1 MRAMRKLLAVA
12 IILAA
17 TTIQAQIADGDAQW
31 ALRAEGRQSGRAKAT
46 HVDAA
51 IAAYQ
56 RAVAQNLNDLEA
68 RWKLLRTMRFKGQYV
83 AATSDG
89 KEQIHSGARKG
100 GEGALALL
108 DKQLAAKGVKSST
121 RATEHD
127 LAEAARPIR

>member
-1 MRAMRKLLAVA
+1 MREW
-12 IILAA
+12 LAA
-17 TTIQAQIADGDAQW
+17 SAILLSAVVGSAQVADGDQQW

-83 AATSDG
+83 AATSDEKKQIYSAAK
-89 KEQIHSGARKG
+89 KE
-100 GEGALALL
+100 GEGALALI
-108 DKQLAAKGVKSST
+108 DKQLA
-121 RATEHD
+121 
-127 LAEAARPIR
+127 